1 MEFINQCPTLLNW
14 RDIAVFCRQWVITSV
29 EVISE
34 ELTYDWQNFKKGVAG
49 WSGSKPTVAENSF
62 NPRLLRKKSFFSS
75 DERKTDKINSKK

>member
-49 WSGSKPTVAENSF
+49 
-62 NPRLLRKKSFFSS
+62 
-75 DERKTDKINSKK
+75 